1 MNIYQNVLACVT
13 KQKTCE
19 RLIKAASGRKSA
31 TGSLHVLHVAKNSWN
46 ILDNSRES
54 EALEYLFKISKL
66 HDAEMTMLRA
76 DNISE
81 TIAAF
86 ALEHHIDLIVLGQSS
101 DEQESKFYRQ
111 LRTLLKDKAIDI
123 EVIPSDDNR

>member
-31 TGSLHVLHVAKNSWN
+31 QGNLHVLHVAKNAWN

-54 EALEYLFKISKL
+54 EALDYLFRISKL
-66 HDAEMTMLRA
+66 NDAEMTMLRA

-86 ALEHHIDLIVLGQSS
+86 AMEHHIDLIVLGQSS
-101 DEQESKFYRQ
+101 DEQESKFYKQ
-111 LRTLLKDKAIDI
+111 LRSLLKDKLVEI
-123 EVIPSDDNR
+123 EVIPQ

>member
-1 MNIYQNVLACVT
+1 M
-13 KQKTCE
+13 
-19 RLIKAASGRKSA
+19 
-31 TGSLHVLHVAKNSWN
+31 LHVAKNAWN

-66 HDAEMTMLRA
+66 NDAEMTMLRA

-86 ALEHHIDLIVLGQSS
+86 AREHHIDLIVLGQSS
-101 DEQESKFYRQ
+101 DEQESKFYKQ
-111 LRTLLKDKAIDI
+111 LRTLLKDKAIEI
-123 EVIPSDDNR
+123 EVIPQ